1 MIAVAHRT
9 FFLHLQPTDH
19 ILQME
24 MEAKRRK
31 DAQMYRPIERPCI
44 TKEDTVNVRLTA
56 TRDLLGL
63 QLDKSDKVG
72 KKWTYKGMLKDR
84 SWKLLLVNS
93 LEGD

>member
-1 MIAVAHRT
+1 
-9 FFLHLQPTDH
+9 
-19 ILQME
+19 ME
-24 MEAKRRK
+24 IEAKRRK

-44 TKEDTVNVRLTA
+44 TKEDAVNVRLTA